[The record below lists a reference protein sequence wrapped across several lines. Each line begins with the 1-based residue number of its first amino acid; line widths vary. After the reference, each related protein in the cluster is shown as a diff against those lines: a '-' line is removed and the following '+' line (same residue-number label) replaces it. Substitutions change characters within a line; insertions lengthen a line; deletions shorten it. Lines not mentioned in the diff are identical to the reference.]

1 MMDEDTQSQGTDAH
15 VHTPGDGHDHAESAV
30 SAAPAQPAAEAA
42 TPAANDAIGDG
53 KLYAILG
60 YILPFLF
67 FLPMVIDSLKG
78 NAFARFHANQQLILL
93 ILWIGV
99 QFVLG
104 NVLYMVLGMGAYA
117 LMPILNLAILVL
129 AIMGIVHAAQGQ
141 MKELPVVG
149 KFKLL
154 K

>member
-1 MMDEDTQSQGTDAH
+1 MMDEETSNGSNAH
-15 VHTPGDGHDHAESAV
+15 VHTPDDGHTHAEST
-30 SAAPAQPAAEAA
+30 QPAAEPVTNTGA
-42 TPAANDAIGDG
+42 PAADG
-53 KLYAILG
+53 VSEHKLYAILG

-67 FLPMVIDSLKG
+67 FLPLMQESSKN

-99 QFVLG
+99 QFVLS
-104 NVLYMVLGMGAYA
+104 NVLYMVMSMGAYA
-117 LMPILNLAILVL
+117 IMPILNLAILVL

-149 KFKLL
+149 KFRLL